1 MENEIEM
8 PEKEI
13 LKAIREHVKRQ
24 DEGWKFTG
32 GREELGKE
40 DFLKKL
46 NGNKKFRK
54 FVVKLV
60 LTMTVDVLGRKPAI
74 DREMKR
80 SNSVRYHYKGRG
92 ERK

>member
-1 MENEIEM
+1 MENEIEEGRVM

-13 LKAIREHVKRQ
+13 LKAIKEHVKRQ

-46 NGNKKFRK
+46 NGDKKFRK

-60 LTMTVDVLGRKPAI
+60 VTMTVDVLGRKP
-74 DREMKR
+74 RETTYDESR
-80 SNSVRYHYKGRG
+80 DELVYDW
-92 ERK
+92 

>member
-1 MENEIEM
+1 MSERDIVR
-8 PEKEI
+8 
-13 LKAIREHVKRQ
+13 AIKEHVNRQ
-24 DEGWKFTG
+24 GDGWKFVG

-60 LTMTVDVLGRKPAI
+60 VTMTVDVLGRKPPNEQMAPGSS
-74 DREMKR
+74 DL
-80 SNSVRYHYKGRG
+80 
-92 ERK
+92 